1 MPSTN
6 LQTET
11 ETAAS
16 LTTLAPLSRAL
27 DAILQ
32 AAVRAEIDRYGSLEN
47 AILGL
52 HNDACGARPD
62 APVHSIYQA
71 ALKLRSE
78 QRELADPSLKV
89 RRLRL
94 NAIAFRYSH
103 QQNMDEYGREIG
115 RAWDLLNKGESITAA
130 LVKSAANACL
140 DLASEY
146 LTQAIEA
153 EREADEIESGGF
165 FTLFDGVS
173 VRRSEQRVG

>member
-6 LQTET
+6 LQT
-11 ETAAS
+11 
-16 LTTLAPLSRAL
+16 
-27 DAILQ
+27 
-32 AAVRAEIDRYGSLEN
+32 AVAREIARYGSLEN
-47 AILGL
+47 AIAGL
-52 HNDACGARPD
+52 ANDEC
-62 APVHSIYQA
+62 SELLNA

-78 QRELADPSLKV
+78 RRELDDPSLKV

-94 NAIAFRYSH
+94 NATAFRYSH

-115 RAWDLLNKGESITAA
+115 RACDLANKGQTVTAA

-140 DLASEY
+140 DLASDY

-165 FTLFDGVS
+165 VIVFDGVS
-173 VRRSEQRVG
+173 VRRSEQRVGL